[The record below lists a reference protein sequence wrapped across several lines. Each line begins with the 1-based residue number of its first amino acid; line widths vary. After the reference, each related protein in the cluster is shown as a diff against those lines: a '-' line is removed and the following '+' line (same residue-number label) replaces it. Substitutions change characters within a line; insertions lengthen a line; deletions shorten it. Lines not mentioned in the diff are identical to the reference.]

1 MPLENMY
8 YRNAGALRPSE
19 DLFSSS
25 ASSQSS
31 IARPLLLYGKAW
43 GEIVQ
48 FNTLTTYTCEQE
60 AHVYLAEHDTGPNLR
75 MERSFQDDVDEY
87 HEFFLYKLGLVR
99 RVEEGILVE
108 HERKATWRCHGT
120 AREGDVLVSLE
131 PDLWNFVLRKCS
143 KSGDLFEVVAWG
155 GEMFTN
161 LVGSDVPVPVPVKDT
176 SAYYLGEVEEEKR
189 KWMSGR
195 WRPNDAPGPR
205 QRFEIR

>member
-1 MPLENMY
+1 
-8 YRNAGALRPSE
+8 
-19 DLFSSS
+19 
-25 ASSQSS
+25 
-31 IARPLLLYGKAW
+31 
-43 GEIVQ
+43 
-48 FNTLTTYTCEQE
+48 
-60 AHVYLAEHDTGPNLR
+60 

-99 RVEEGILVE
+99 RVEEGTLVE

-120 AREGDVLVSLE
+120 AREGDVFVSLE

-161 LVGSDVPVPVPVKDT
+161 LVGSDMPVPVPVKDT

-189 KWMSGR
+189 EWISGR